1 MIERKID
8 FLMTIKV
15 EKANPNGDPLAEN
28 MPRTDAR
35 GFGEISD
42 VCIKR
47 KIRNRMQDMGKKI
60 FVMSTYRS
68 DDDFTSLEKRFGSVF
83 DSNDDDKYV
92 EEESCKRWMDVR
104 AFGQVITFQ
113 KRSIGIRGPVSIAI
127 AKSLEPVEIST
138 MQITRSVNGMEAA
151 AGKSRS
157 SDTMGSKHFVEFGV
171 YLVQGSVNCYYAEKT
186 GFSEEDLEV
195 LKESLRT
202 LFVNDLSS
210 ARPDGSM
217 EVKDIYWFEH
227 SCKIGNVSSAKIKDL
242 VEWDLLDTENI
253 EPQYED
259 YNFRLNENK
268 LKEYEG
274 LGLKISKLSG
284 I

>member
-1 MIERKID
+1 MIEKKID

-47 KIRNRMQDMGKKI
+47 KIRNRMQDMGNEI
-60 FVMSTYRS
+60 FVKSSYRS
-68 DDDFTSLEKRFGSVF
+68 DDGFTSLEKRFGSIF
-83 DSNDDDKYV
+83 DSKEKDDIV
-92 EEESCKRWMDVR
+92 EEKSCKEWMDVR
-104 AFGQVITFQ
+104 AFGQVITYQ

-127 AKSLEPVEIST
+127 AKSLEPVEVST

-151 AGKSRS
+151 VGKTRS
-157 SDTMGSKHFVEFGV
+157 SDTMGSKHFIEFGV

-186 GFSEEDLEV
+186 GFNKEDLEV

-227 SCKIGNVSSAKIKDL
+227 SCKIGNVSSAKIKNL

-253 EPQYED
+253 EPKYED
-259 YNFRLNENK
+259 YNFRLNESK
-268 LKEYEG
+268 LDEYEK
-274 LGLKISKLSG
+274 LGLKVTRISG

>member
-47 KIRNRMQDMGKKI
+47 KIRNRMQDGGHDI
-60 FVMSTYRS
+60 FVQSSYRS
-68 DDDFTSLEKRFGSVF
+68 MDGFKSLQKRYESVF
-83 DSNDDDKYV
+83 DNSFKDDEIEK
-92 EEESCKRWMDVR
+92 ESCRRWMDVR
-104 AFGQVITFQ
+104 AFGQVITFN
-113 KRSIGIRGPVSIAI
+113 KKSIGIRGPVSIGI
-127 AKSLEPVEIST
+127 SKSLEPVEVST

-151 AGKSRS
+151 EGKSRS

-171 YLVQGSVNCYYAEKT
+171 YLIQGSVNCYYAEKT
-186 GFSEEDLEV
+186 GFDNEDLAV
-195 LKESLRT
+195 LKDSLRT

-217 EVKDIYWFEH
+217 EVKDLYWFEH
-227 SCKIGNVSSAKIKDL
+227 SCKIGNVSSSKIKDL
-242 VEWDLLDTENI
+242 AEWDLLDAENI
-253 EPQYED
+253 NPKYED
-259 YNFRLNENK
+259 YNFRLNEEK
-268 LKEYEG
+268 LKKYEE
-274 LGLKISKLSG
+274 LGLKVEKIPG